1 LKSELIATT
10 DQPPFRIIPR
20 VETFERL
27 KKSIDEN
34 QSSIKVSFVGDTA
47 AGKSFI
53 ITHLMSFD
61 DRVRHRRHVFSFSKY
76 EENIRQKNQKR

>member
-10 DQPPFRIIPR
+10 EQPPFRIVPR
-20 VETFERL
+20 LETFERL
-27 KKSIDEN
+27 RKSIDEN

-53 ITHLMSFD
+53 ITHFLSFD
-61 DRVRHRRHVFSFSKY
+61 DRVRQRKCVLSFKIRREY
-76 EENIRQKNQKR
+76 